1 VVRGECVAIIMQRD
15 SRANSPLWN
24 AFSLPRYT
32 SGLPENL
39 PAIEVG
45 GKMNIGGLLAWEF
58 LLMHWVEV
66 RRWQVR
72 AIFVMLVVVASA
84 LRRSVGPGSLLLP
97 SPVSDALL
105 PILTDDNC
113 PNNHTN
119 RTSRS
124 REV

>member
-1 VVRGECVAIIMQRD
+1 MVRGGCVAIVTYRE
-15 SRANSPLWN
+15 SHANSSLLN
-24 AFSLPRYT
+24 ALFVPRYT

-72 AIFVMLVVVASA
+72 AIFVVVVVVASW
-84 LRRSVGPGSLLLP
+84 
-97 SPVSDALL
+97 
-105 PILTDDNC
+105 
-113 PNNHTN
+113 
-119 RTSRS
+119 
-124 REV
+124 

>member
-1 VVRGECVAIIMQRD
+1 MVRGECVAIIMPRD

-72 AIFVMLVVVASA
+72 AIFVMLVGGSERAQTFSWAGLASPA
-84 LRRSVGPGSLLLP
+84 VTGL
-97 SPVSDALL
+97 
-105 PILTDDNC
+105 
-113 PNNHTN
+113 
-119 RTSRS
+119 
-124 REV
+124 